1 MPAREVAAANVAAQW
16 ASPPAT
22 PNHLA
27 PTVPRW
33 HADLVRRQRACPRP
47 SPGRPRTAQAI
58 RVLVPEMADDNLGRG
73 CRRIRGELIGLGSKI
88 APSTVWQIVN
98 AVCERVIGTLRR
110 ELSDRLLIVNE
121 YHLRWVLTEYVLHYN
136 TGRPHR
142 SLGQHLVPQPLQ
154 RARAECLPPRAG
166 DRRGRHLVRRC
177 HGTSGRS
184 PGSAAMTS
192 A

>member
-1 MPAREVAAANVAAQW
+1 
-16 ASPPAT
+16 
-22 PNHLA
+22 
-27 PTVPRW
+27 
-33 HADLVRRQRACPRP
+33 
-47 SPGRPRTAQAI
+47 
-58 RVLVPEMADDNLGRG
+58 MADDNLGRG

-136 TGRPHR
+136 TGRTVPSASTLSR
-142 SLGQHLVPQPLQ
+142 SRSSG
-154 RARAECLPPRAG
+154 
-166 DRRGRHLVRRC
+166 RGPSASRHVQATVAVGTWYGRC